1 MFLFINFVLLQTL
14 STLLHCQTLEEVK
27 LSGRDMFSLKELVL
41 NKSSQ
46 VGEVFF
52 HDKLHHALKRKYW
65 QLSAIHAG

>member
-1 MFLFINFVLLQTL
+1 MQGIILCFINFVSLQTL

-46 VGEVFF
+46 VREVFF
-52 HDKLHHALKRKYW
+52 
-65 QLSAIHAG
+65 

>member
-1 MFLFINFVLLQTL
+1 MQGIIILCFIDFVSLQTL

-46 VGEVFF
+46 VREVFF
-52 HDKLHHALKRKYW
+52 KEQAAPCIKKKH
-65 QLSAIHAG
+65 